1 MYFVGSKNHLAHD
14 VYALA
19 VEEHVLCSA
28 QADAFGAESYCLFRH
43 RWRVGIGANIECTV
57 LVGPAHYRLEKL
69 VSVALIGFEAAF
81 EHTFHFRIG
90 ALDHAFVN
98 KASAAVYRDV
108 IAFFENNFTRGEGL
122 FVVVDDHFASAADT
136 HFAQLASDKGRMR

>member
-1 MYFVGSKNHLAHD
+1 MF
-14 VYALA
+14 
-19 VEEHVLCSA
+19 
-28 QADAFGAESYCLFRH
+28 
-43 RWRVGIGANIECTV
+43 
-57 LVGPAHYRLEKL
+57 VGPAHYRLEEL

-90 ALDHAFVN
+90 AFDHAFIN

-122 FVVVDDHFASAADT
+122 FLVVDYHFASTADT
-136 HFAQLASDKGRMR
+136 HFAQLASDKGRM